1 MNKLL
6 VAKTNP
12 KLLTNGAD
20 MFHHV
25 PDNKY
30 FTIEEIRRRVETV
43 TPLLMDIKDYRPPD
57 HWGINE

>member
-1 MNKLL
+1 MNTMS
-6 VAKTNP
+6 VTNANR
-12 KLLTNGAD
+12 KLLTNGSET
-20 MFHHV
+20 FHHV